1 MKKLLLSTFFV
12 LNLLPVFAQVGIGT
26 TTPDQSSILDLSA
39 SNKGFLAPR
48 INLTST
54 TNASIDGINTN
65 ANGLMIYN
73 TNALLP
79 SGNGVGYYFWDG
91 STWTAMKAAST
102 AGTNWSLAG
111 NTVTATNFL
120 GSTNSQPLI
129 FKVNSTESGKIDP
142 SGSLSLG
149 LSSSATVA
157 NATAI
162 GSNAKA
168 LTGNGTAIGFSA
180 TAQGLNAIAL
190 GNGARAKDYDNA
202 IAIGTT
208 SLASGGINGIAIGNT
223 ANALKDHDIAI
234 GFNARAK
241 DADATIAIGKNA
253 LATAKDNIVVGTGA
267 NSNSVNG
274 VAIGTASYAKDYD
287 NTIAIGF
294 TSRASQLNTIA
305 IGANSISQQPNGIA
319 IGNSARSADESAIA
333 MGNGAN
339 ASAQYSVVIGSA
351 TRVGSFGVSIGNDAG
366 KNATGPRSV
375 AIGNN
380 SSSGTRSVS
389 VGQNAATAAN
399 DAVAI
404 GNNSNATADNS
415 SALGSSSSATAI
427 NATAV
432 GTGVNANQPNTVI
445 LGSNANVGIGTSA
458 PQDKLHVSGGTL
470 RITDGT
476 QGAGKVLTS
485 DANGSAT
492 WQAPANQYTEAY
504 GEMFGNNDGGLNVTG
519 DYTRS
524 LNASSVL
531 KNVLHST
538 TEYYL
543 QTTIAGNYEISYAI
557 SMLANDATV
566 RTFDFY
572 VEKAPNNNTY
582 TKINQSSNQTMHSAT
597 GQRVT
602 TSKTFLV
609 NLNAN
614 DRVRLRYTVGAGNTS
629 FPANTCNLSI
639 RRLGDN

>member
-54 TNASIDGINTN
+54 TNASIDGINAN

-73 TNALLP
+73 TNASLTG
-79 SGNGVGYYFWDG
+79 GNGVGYYFWDG

-102 AGTNWSLAG
+102 AGTNWSLTG
-111 NTVTATNFL
+111 NTVTATDFL

-168 LTGNGTAIGFSA
+168 LTSNATAIGFSA
-180 TAQGLNAIAL
+180 TAQSL
-190 GNGARAKDYDNA
+190 NA
-202 IAIGTT
+202 IAIGNGAKAKDFDNTIAIGT
-208 SLASGGINGIAIGNT
+208 NASASGGINGIAIGNGAIT
-223 ANALKDHDIAI
+223 NVVSGIAI
-234 GFNARAK
+234 G
-241 DADATIAIGKNA
+241 
-253 LATAKDNIVVGTGA
+253 TGA
-267 NSNSVNG
+267 
-274 VAIGTASYAKDYD
+274 YAKDYD
-287 NTIAIGF
+287 NTIAIGRS
-294 TSRASQLNTIA
+294 SRASKDFTIA
-305 IGANSISQQPNGIA
+305 IGDGAQTNATGSIVIGSNAAKVGNYGVSIGTAAGSSSSGDRAISIGAGTSTGLRAVA
-319 IGNSARSADESAIA
+319 IGNSALATGTESVSLGNNAKGSADNATAI
-333 MGNGAN
+333 GAN
-339 ASAQYSVVIGSA
+339 AI
-351 TRVGSFGVSIGNDAG
+351 
-366 KNATGPRSV
+366 
-375 AIGNN
+375 
-380 SSSGTRSVS
+380 
-389 VGQNAATAAN
+389 
-399 DAVAI
+399 
-404 GNNSNATADNS
+404 
-415 SALGSSSSATAI
+415 
-427 NATAV
+427 
-432 GTGVNANQPNTVI
+432 ANQANTVI

-458 PQDKLHVSGGTL
+458 PKDKLHVNDGKL

-504 GEMFGNNDGGLNVTG
+504 GEMFGNNDGGVNVTG

-557 SMLANDATV
+557 SMLANDATA

-582 TKINQSSNQTMHSAT
+582 TKINQSSNQTMHLAN

-609 NLNAN
+609 YLDAN
-614 DRVRLRYTVGAGNTS
+614 DRVRLRYTVGAGSTS

-639 RRLGDN
+639 RRIGDN